1 VALAEG
7 CRQQADEELAA
18 LTTLKRK
25 HTGNAGEPRTWRA
38 YVIVLHAAQFPHVRI
53 TNRSFGTEAS
63 CFVGSGHDARVH
75 AIWNWTGIKGF
86 GLQAVCLSLWTA
98 AAVFQPWDQEFYT
111 RQLSSS
117 QPHIKA
123 TSAAAPYL
131 QLGSVLQGL
140 SQLLQQLMGLSLQL
154 QPLQP
159 GEGWAPGV
167 LKLSVTCEEQGPLGV
182 LYLDMLTRESKPAA
196 SGILYPLRCGRELPG
211 KGAGQQAKAA
221 GCAGVVYGKSRLLRR
236 RLVGVVC
243 VFQDASP

>member
-1 VALAEG
+1 M
-7 CRQQADEELAA
+7 R
-18 LTTLKRK
+18 
-25 HTGNAGEPRTWRA
+25 
-38 YVIVLHAAQFPHVRI
+38 
-53 TNRSFGTEAS
+53 
-63 CFVGSGHDARVH
+63 
-75 AIWNWTGIKGF
+75 
-86 GLQAVCLSLWTA
+86 LSVWIA

-123 TSAAAPYL
+123 ASAAAPYL

-140 SQLLQQLMGLSLQL
+140 SQLLQQLMGLTLQL

-167 LKLSVTCEEQGPLGV
+167 LKLSVTCEDQGPLGV

-211 KGAGQQAKAA
+211 RGAGPTGK
-221 GCAGVVYGKSRLLRR
+221 GCRVSGGLRWAE
-236 RLVGVVC
+236 LEKEACPGCIC
-243 VFQDASP
+243 VSGCIP